1 MFVSIMAVVSV
12 LVGSVLA
19 VVIISFGLIG
29 LGKYLFPFLNMNSW
43 YCYQESSQMW
53 VLMGPHTAQAPSPST
68 ILVPVCYLE
77 KKFGILC

>member
-29 LGKYLFPFLNMNSW
+29 FGKYLFPFLNMNSW
-43 YCYQESSQMW
+43 YCYQESS
-53 VLMGPHTAQAPSPST
+53 
-68 ILVPVCYLE
+68 
-77 KKFGILC
+77 